1 MAFAKAVTKLFVAFK
16 NGYFLENASKYG
28 NNYLMFWELV
38 SISVI

>member
-16 NGYFLENASKYG
+16 NGENASKYE